1 MQITMEWAI
10 IGLLAVV
17 FMLLVFFSTS
27 QAGAGLDPLREFFK
41 LFGLDIGGG
50 NELPE
55 EVNILQSG
63 NLAIKEFRM
72 DGRDLLA
79 SGKISTVYG
88 TEGSSKLN
96 FTIEYPN
103 GDFTYALEST
113 VMKRE
118 ANRWVERTK
127 EILTSGQAE
136 NETYKYNIPW
146 TVTADVN
153 GLKLTARDLSNPNVY
168 AERFIP
174 VEAKLPK
181 DYESGT
187 PIRDGEFKA
196 GVYEARKD
204 SIFYVFGIR
213 FDWRKKGGRTMSTAD
228 YKIKV
233 TDYDYREGHGDNW
246 AVWVYDVYPAE
257 NEWHELDCSQ
267 WDPSLELDPGDLRD
281 SLTGTL
287 EASCTWS

>member
-1 MQITMEWAI
+1 MQLTMEWAI

-17 FMLLVFFSTS
+17 FMLLVFFSAS

-88 TEGSSKLN
+88 TEGSGKLS

-103 GDFTYALEST
+103 GNFAYALEST
-113 VMKRE
+113 VMERE
-118 ANRWVERTK
+118 ANRWVEKTK
-127 EILTSGQAE
+127 EVLISGQAE
-136 NETYKYNIPW
+136 NETYKYNILW

-153 GLKLTARDLSNPNVY
+153 GLKLTARDLSNPSVY

-174 VEAKLPK
+174 VEAKLPE

-196 GVYEARKD
+196 GVYEAEEG

-233 TDYDYREGHGDNW
+233 TDYKDNW

-257 NEWHELDCSQ
+257 NEWHELDCS
-267 WDPSLELDPGDLRD
+267 WVPFDVDLDPKDIKD
-281 SLTGTL
+281 SLTETL
-287 EASCTWS
+287 SGSCYWD